1 MDTSKMSLLCDIL
14 ADVTGLQRDLITAE
28 IQEGARRRVAR
39 RATRSDSRPLGGRS
53 RRRASVP
60 PAWNRASLLK
70 GSRGRV
76 QEDGL
81 GVGSGE
87 GSLDVEAS
95 WGVVRGSRR
104 AGNLLPLRGTR
115 ALLWLSKCACGP
127 WPFSLSVCARCAPTE
142 RMRWM
147 RNT

>member
-53 RRRASVP
+53 RRKASP
-60 PAWNRASLLK
+60 PPVWTRASLPR
-70 GSRGRV
+70 GSGGRV
-76 QEDGL
+76 QEDGPDPRL

-87 GSLDVEAS
+87 GRLDVEAR
-95 WGVVRGSRR
+95 GGSRR
-104 AGNLLPLRGTR
+104 AGNPLPLRVTR
-115 ALLWLSKCACGP
+115 KLLWLSKCEA
-127 WPFSLSVCARCAPTE
+127 S
-142 RMRWM
+142 RMR
-147 RNT
+147 TF